1 MPFQNIFSKKPIKE
15 ENKKII
21 VDHREKNSLVISE
34 LMKLGFELEF
44 KQLPVA
50 DYIINQTAIE
60 RKTISDFKSSIINKR
75 IVNQLLE
82 LKQYPNHFL
91 ILEGLENES
100 PYSGG
105 MHENAFRGFL
115 LSIINEYKVP
125 IIFTLNEKD
134 TAKYLSVFAKKE
146 KKSEFS
152 LRVSK
157 KTFSEKERLLFIL
170 EGFPELGPK
179 TTKKLIEHF
188 KTLKNIFNASEKE
201 LTELIGKKASPL
213 IKLINFEYS

>member
-34 LMKLGFELEF
+34 LMKLGFKLEF
-44 KQLPVA
+44 QQLPVA

-105 MHENAFRGFL
+105 MHENAVRGFL